1 MNSWRTLVSGA
12 RVGIILFALMAGGG
26 AWLGL
31 GAQDKPA
38 QDPAPPAAPAAPSNG
53 IVTSGGVAYRFA
65 YAGNVAQIP
74 LENVSGRMLMPVR
87 VNAGKP
93 GFFLVATGG
102 PRTALDPKP
111 WLPQDAADASTID
124 FKKTL
129 FSLPGLDMQ
138 VAELMPV
145 SLVDYS
151 DQVGQPV
158 RGILG
163 ADVLRQFVIE
173 IEYDRSAIHFYDANS
188 FEYSG
193 KGMKLPLIMR
203 GGLPSIHMKVSLEGR
218 GSFEDDFAVE
228 TETASTVSVSKPYA
242 VAHHINEKKLKGF
255 WRVNPNGEKTLLTRV
270 KSIAIGPYV
279 FEEPIVEFPPAAG
292 PDNSSGSI
300 GNGLLSRFRIFL
312 DQPHQ
317 QVILETGE
325 NYKSNFE
332 ADMSGV
338 VLVAKGANL
347 KTFEVAA
354 VTPHSPGSEAGL
366 QKGDVIAGI
375 DGQPAA
381 DLDLSG
387 VRDMFRVFGHEYHL
401 TVVRN
406 EHTVEMKMKT
416 KRLV

>member
-1 MNSWRTLVSGA
+1 MNSWRMVISRA
-12 RVGIILFALMAGGG
+12 RLGVFLCALLAGGT
-26 AWLGL
+26 AWIGL
-31 GAQDKPA
+31 RAQDKPA
-38 QDPAPPAAPAAPSNG
+38 QDPAPPAAPPANG
-53 IVTSGGVAYRFA
+53 IITSGGVTYRFA

-87 VNAGKP
+87 VNTGKP
-93 GFFLVATGG
+93 GFFLVATGD

-111 WLPQDAADASTID
+111 WLPQDAAAGTQID

-138 VAELMPV
+138 VAELIPA
-145 SLVDYS
+145 SLVDLS

-158 RGILG
+158 RGVLG

-188 FEYSG
+188 FQYEG

-203 GGLPSIHMKVSLEGR
+203 GGLPSIHMKIALEGH
-218 GSFEDDFAVE
+218 GSFEDDFALE

-255 WRVNPNGEKTLLTRV
+255 WRVNPNGEKTLLARV

-279 FEEPIVEFPPAAG
+279 FEEPIAEFPPAAG
-292 PDNSSGSI
+292 PDNSSASI

-317 QVILETGE
+317 QVIFETGE
-325 NYKSNFE
+325 TYKNNFE

-387 VRDMFRVFGHEYHL
+387 VRDLFRVFGHEYHL
-401 TVVRN
+401 TVVRG
-406 EHTVEMKMKT
+406 EHTVEMKLRT